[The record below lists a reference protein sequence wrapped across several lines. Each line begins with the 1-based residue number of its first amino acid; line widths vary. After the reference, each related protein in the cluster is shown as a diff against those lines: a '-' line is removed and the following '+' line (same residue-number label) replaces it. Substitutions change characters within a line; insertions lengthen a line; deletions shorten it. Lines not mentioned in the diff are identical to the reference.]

1 MSAVVAALLAVPTDE
16 VLAVAA
22 VLLLP
27 CVLLCVLAFQEP
39 KPSNRGD
46 NCQDKPD
53 RCCNGDNEC
62 TAELREERIR
72 LNPEHDKEYRQE
84 TDHADAE
91 TESAWVP
98 EVVAPHKAVKPL
110 RCKHRKE
117 RRGDEAYG
125 A

>member
-1 MSAVVAALLAVPTDE
+1 MPAVVTALLALPTDD

-22 VLLLP
+22 VLLFP

-39 KPSNRGD
+39 KPNDGGD
-46 NCQDKPD
+46 DCQDKPD

-62 TAELREERIR
+62 TAELWEERIR
-72 LNPEHDKEYRQE
+72 LDPEHDEKHRQE

-98 EVVAPHKAVKPL
+98 EAVAPHKAVKPL
-110 RCKHRKE
+110 RCEHREE
-117 RRGDEAYG
+117 RRGNEAYY